1 VQAAFIRGIR
11 DVAVGDL
18 AEPEPTGD
26 ELLIEVEAVGICGSI
41 VLVGIPEGDGY
52 ALQASLARRKGLGVR
67 FSRRMGHVYPRAIEL
82 VRRGQVDVRRIAPT
96 PSRWRPHP
104 RPSPDRPSGARG
116 SSRASCTRTGGCRP
130 AEAAADPVRRT
141 TTTTIRDQGRC
152 QLSSNASR
160 SPASAR
166 W

>member
-82 VRRGQVDVRRIAPT
+82 VRRGQVDVRRIAT
-96 PSRWRPHP
+96 HP
-104 RPSPDRPSGARG
+104 FPL
-116 SSRASCTRTGGCRP
+116 
-130 AEAAADPVRRT
+130 AAAPEAFARQAERS
-141 TTTTIRDQGRC
+141 QGIIKGMLHPDGR
-152 QLSSNASR
+152 L
-160 SPASAR
+160 PAG
-166 W
+166 